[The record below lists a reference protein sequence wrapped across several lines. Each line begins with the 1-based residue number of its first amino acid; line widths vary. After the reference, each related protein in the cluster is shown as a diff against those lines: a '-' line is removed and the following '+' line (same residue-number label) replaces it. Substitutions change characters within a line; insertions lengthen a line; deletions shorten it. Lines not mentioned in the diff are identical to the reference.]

1 MVVEDIFPK
10 LCAKPTVFKNTE
22 ILRKGHHPCS
32 LQEVLHRDG
41 VIIQYSTFLK
51 DAMFGI
57 VPDNILIYGTFGV
70 GKTMLTK
77 LITSELVHAVNQAG
91 RNCNLYLLWDDE
103 CIKSNYAIYQPNSF

>member
-41 VIIQYSTFLK
+41 VIIQYSCL
-51 DAMFGI
+51 
-57 VPDNILIYGTFGV
+57 
-70 GKTMLTK
+70 
-77 LITSELVHAVNQAG
+77 E
-91 RNCNLYLLWDDE
+91 
-103 CIKSNYAIYQPNSF
+103 